1 MNAATAEAF
10 ERAPPPTEFIAFVVA
25 PLRVVCTFDLNIS
38 NMGLNNDM
46 EPVQF

>member
-25 PLRVVCTFDLNIS
+25 PLRVVCTFDLHIQY
-38 NMGLNNDM
+38 G
-46 EPVQF
+46 PK